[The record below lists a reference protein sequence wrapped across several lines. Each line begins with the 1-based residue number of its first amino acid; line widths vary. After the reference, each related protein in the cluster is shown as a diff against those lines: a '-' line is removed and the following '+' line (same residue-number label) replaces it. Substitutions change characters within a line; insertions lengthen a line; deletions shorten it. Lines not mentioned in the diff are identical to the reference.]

1 MNSVTDH
8 DGEELRREEK
18 EHFME
23 CLPAGFLRCAKA
35 GGIEYASEGV
45 LALYG
50 CCGREQF
57 QELCG
62 GNIAGMVLAEDR
74 RRAFGELEEQLRRNP
89 DSSKTE
95 FRVRRRDGEI
105 RWVDC
110 RGRVVTDLNGNKCFG
125 GVLIDDTEA
134 KMARQSYWEQA
145 RRDSLTGLLNRSAC
159 VALVNAR
166 QNWEGQICALLIVDI
181 DNFKSLNDTWGH
193 LFGDMVLTEIARRLQ
208 ALFRKSDV
216 VGRIGG
222 DEFIVFLRDLNDLNQ
237 PLYHGRRI
245 VQSVG
250 ELQSVL
256 ENAVEVTCSVG
267 IAVSPQDGRSF
278 EQLLERADCAL
289 YWGKHS
295 GKNCCTTYAPHMS
308 AWGEGGVQDS
318 GCPQESCIESEM
330 GLRRVNT
337 QIIQYVF
344 RALYDSVD
352 LEEAIRLI
360 LQIVGRQF
368 DVSRVYIFENQ
379 PDGLHTDNTFEWCN
393 DGIQPEMS
401 RLQCVSYEVDA
412 PGYIDNFN
420 EKGIFFCPDVSRLE
434 QRQRRLLEGQNI
446 KSTVQCAFYDSGR
459 LEGFIG
465 FDECRRNRIWT
476 GEQIDALSFVAKIL
490 GTFLIKERAK
500 KKTEK
505 QINGLKE
512 ILDNLPG
519 WIYVVDAD
527 TYELLYLNRK
537 TRETATSS
545 RIGKYCYC
553 EFMGLGQPCQSCPA
567 REAVRRGEP
576 AAMEIYN
583 GFLNLWADAAGIPVI
598 WEGKRAV
605 LLSLQDITK
614 YKRLQAYA
622 PALSGKRRT
631 DGPLPVAQDETMA
644 IYASDQEE
652 AERYGEFNSTGT
664 VMAAALEIF
673 RLQDTFAKAVQI
685 LLAFLGRRYGL
696 SRVSLYMNNSR
707 DSGKNTIYQWVDNQT
722 AQPISLSDSFRK
734 EEFFICHGLYD
745 QRGTM
750 VLSRD
755 RYDTYKEN
763 LRRVLE
769 QSGAL
774 SVLFAG
780 LYSDGRYI
788 GQLALVN
795 CSKARA
801 WDEKERGELA
811 EVAGLIASEAKTLEA
826 LDDANRRAEYY
837 RDVDPLTGLF
847 TYNMFK
853 EQAQKALDQGVA
865 RRVLVA
871 SDIKGFKYINSAIGY
886 TQGDNILRMFADMV
900 VQSSGP
906 EVINARANG
915 DVFVTL
921 GVYEDRAD
929 FQEKLLLSNENFA
942 RLQNQIYDG
951 INIRVRSGVY
961 FLDPDCREIDLA
973 VDRANL
979 ARKSVDYILKS
990 TVVLYKD
997 APFSIKL
1004 RENEMINRMEY
1015 ALMHGEF
1022 QVYYQPKIYLKDGSV
1037 AGAEALV
1044 RWVRED
1050 GRVIPPDEFIPLFE
1064 KNGFITKIDLFVLG
1078 SVCRWLKEREERGEP
1093 LFKISVNLSGAD
1105 VRDDQ
1110 LVSYIAEQVEA
1121 FGISPEYLEFEL
1133 TETAFLSDTEQIFSV
1148 LKRLQDMGFTTSI
1161 DDFGSGYSIMNMVA
1175 EIPTDIIKMDCA
1187 FVQNCGKT
1195 DRGREF
1201 LGQLVLLVRKM
1212 GFVALCE
1219 GIETQ
1224 DHLNMVKKMG
1234 CELGQGYYFSRPV
1247 PRPEFE
1253 EWLKKQRFHPGEIC
1267 DMIEVNHRGKQE
1279 G

>member
-8 DGEELRREEK
+8 DGGEGRREEK

-23 CLPAGFLRCAKA
+23 CLPAGFLRCTKA
-35 GGIEYASEGV
+35 GRIDYASEGI

-50 CCGREQF
+50 CCGREEF

-62 GNIAGMVLAEDR
+62 GSIAGMVLAEDR

-110 RGRVVTDLNGNKCFG
+110 RGCVVTDLKGNVCFG

-145 RRDSLTGLLNRSAC
+145 RRDSLTGLLNRTAC
-159 VALVNAR
+159 KTLINAY
-166 QNWEGQICALLIVDI
+166 QDWENQICALMIVDI
-181 DNFKSLNDTWGH
+181 DNFKTLNDTWGH
-193 LFGDMVLTEIARRLQ
+193 LFGDTVLTEIARRLQ
-208 ALFRKSDV
+208 ALFRRSDV

-222 DEFIVFLRDLNDLNQ
+222 DEFIIFLRDLNDLNQ
-237 PLYHGRRI
+237 PAHHGQRI
-245 VQSVG
+245 VQSIG
-250 ELQSVL
+250 ELRSAL
-256 ENAVEVTCSVG
+256 KNAVEVTCSVG
-267 IAVSPQDGRSF
+267 IAVSPRDGGSF

-289 YWGKHS
+289 YWGKRN
-295 GKNCCTTYAPHMS
+295 GKNRYTVYAPHMS
-308 AWGEGGVQDS
+308 VWGEENARDGEREEDS
-318 GCPQESCIESEM
+318 GIESEI

-344 RALYDSVD
+344 RALYDSVN

-360 LQIVGRQF
+360 LQIIGRQF
-368 DVSRVYIFENQ
+368 GVSRVYIFENQ
-379 PDGLHTDNTFEWCN
+379 PDGIHTDNTFEWCN
-393 DGIQPEMS
+393 DGIRPEMDY
-401 RLQCVSYEVDA
+401 LQNVSFEEDV
-412 PGYIDNFN
+412 PGYTQNFN
-420 EKGIFFCPDVSRLE
+420 EKGIFFCQDISRLE
-434 QRQRRLLEGQNI
+434 EKVRLLLESQHI
-446 KSTVQCAFYDSGR
+446 KSTLQCAFYDSGI
-459 LEGFIG
+459 LTGFVG
-465 FDECRRNRIWT
+465 FDECRRNRLWT
-476 GEQIDALSFVAKIL
+476 GEQIEALSFVAKIL

-500 KKTEK
+500 KKMEG
-505 QINGLKE
+505 QVNGLKE
-512 ILDNLPG
+512 VLDKLPG
-519 WIYVVDAD
+519 WVYVVDAD
-527 TYELLYLNRK
+527 TYALLYLNEK
-537 TRETATSS
+537 TKKTATSS

-567 REAVRRGEP
+567 REVLRRGGP
-576 AAMEIYN
+576 VTMEIYN
-583 GFLNLWADAAGIPVI
+583 GFLNLWADAAGIPVV
-598 WEGKRAV
+598 WEGRRAV

-614 YKRLQAYA
+614 YKRLQAYM
-622 PALSGKRRT
+622 PALSGKSRS
-631 DGPLPVAQDETMA
+631 DGPLPVAQDETTA
-644 IYASDQEE
+644 IYASGQEE

-673 RLQDTFAKAVQI
+673 RIQDTFAKAVQV

-745 QRGTM
+745 QRGTV
-750 VLSRD
+750 VLSED
-755 RYDTYKEN
+755 RYETYKEN

-780 LYSDGRYI
+780 LYTDGRYI
-788 GQLALVN
+788 GQLALVS
-795 CSKARA
+795 CSQARA
-801 WDEKERGELA
+801 WDELERGEVA

-837 RDVDPLTGLF
+837 RDVDSLTGLF

-853 EQAQKALDQGVA
+853 ELAQKSLDQGVS

-886 TQGDNILRMFADMV
+886 TQGDNILRMFADMM

-906 EVINARANG
+906 EVINARVNG
-915 DVFVTL
+915 DVFLTL

-929 FQEKLLLSNENFA
+929 FQEKLLQSNENFA

-1022 QVYYQPKIYLKDGSV
+1022 QVYYQPKIYLEDGSV

-1050 GRVIPPDEFIPLFE
+1050 GSVIPPDEFIPLFE
-1064 KNGFITKIDLFVLG
+1064 KNGFITKIDIFVLRR
-1078 SVCRWLKEREERGEP
+1078 VCRWLKEREERGEP

-1105 VRDDQ
+1105 VRDEQ
-1110 LVSYIAEQVEA
+1110 IVSYIADQVEE

-1175 EIPTDIIKMDCA
+1175 EIPTDIVKMDCA
-1187 FVQNCGKT
+1187 FVQNCGKS

-1201 LGQLVLLVRKM
+1201 LSQLVLMVRKM

-1219 GIETQ
+1219 GIETE
-1224 DHLNMVKKMG
+1224 DHLSMVEKMG

-1247 PRPEFE
+1247 PQPEFE

-1267 DMIEVNHRGKQE
+1267 GIV
-1279 G
+1279 